1 MKQKYD
7 IFISYRRTAY
17 DTANLIAEKLRH
29 AGYKVFFDVDTLTG
43 GKFNEQLLKVIQ
55 SCKDF
60 VVVLPKDALDR
71 CVDEEDWIRRE
82 VLCALE
88 NHKNIIP
95 VMLDGFEWPSP
106 MPNNMEDL
114 RNYQAITTIN
124 REFFDMAVE
133 RLKGYLKS
141 SPSKPIGKWLTK
153 AGIALGVL
161 LVVLLIG
168 AGILNHIADVTC
180 NDIGTRLAAGMN
192 TMELLND
199 DCKSLKDGLTELYKT
214 IDKSQNQD
222 DCRDAEKIMMKVLE
236 KTEKEMRNLQKTFPA
251 PVFTFNS
258 LENYVL
264 AYYRIEKEDINAF
277 SKYYDTM
284 FDDVENLNVII
295 RDMIDNHT
303 YSQLERDNIATGFSY
318 FSHSLN
324 ALYYGYLGSLSLLPK
339 SARKTHFDL
348 AKRWK
353 SFPNGTPLD
362 LAQEEYEQ
370 FQMQEMAKC
379 EEELNHL
386 NAVVNYEDRMLDDL
400 EGRIDEL
407 ERKGK

>member
-17 DTANLIAEKLRH
+17 DTASLIAEKLRH
-29 AGYKVFFDVDTLTG
+29 AGYKVFFDVDTLTS
-43 GKFNEQLLKVIQ
+43 GKFNEQLLEVIKN
-55 SCKDF
+55 CKDF
-60 VVVLPKDALDR
+60 IVVLPENALDR
-71 CVDEEDWIRRE
+71 CADEDDWIRRE
-82 VLCALE
+82 VLCAIE
-88 NHKNIIP
+88 HKKNIIP
-95 VMLDGFEWPSP
+95 VMLDGFVWPDV
-106 MPNNMEDL
+106 MPDKMEDL
-114 RNYQAITTIN
+114 RNYQAITAVGH
-124 REFFDMAVE
+124 EYFDMAVQ
-133 RLKGYLKS
+133 RLQGYLKS
-141 SPSKPIGKWLTK
+141 SPSKPIGRWLTK

-222 DCRDAEKIMMKVLE
+222 DCRDAEKIMMKVLD
-236 KTEKEMRNLQKTFPA
+236 KTRNEVRNLQKTFPA

-264 AYYRIEKEDINAF
+264 AYYKIEKEDINAF

-284 FDDVENLNVII
+284 FDDMENLNVII

-318 FSHSLN
+318 FNHSLI
-324 ALYYGYLGSLSLLPK
+324 AFYYGYLGSLSLLPK
-339 SARKTHFDL
+339 SARKTHFKM
-348 AKRWK
+348 AKKWK

-400 EGRIDEL
+400 EGRINEL
-407 ERKGK
+407 ERKGN

>member
-17 DTANLIAEKLRH
+17 DTANLIAVKLRH
-29 AGYKVFFDVDTLTG
+29 AGYKAFFDVDTLTS
-43 GKFNEQLLKVIQ
+43 GKFNEQLLEVIKN
-55 SCKDF
+55 CKDF
-60 VVVLPKDALDR
+60 IVVLPENALDR
-71 CVDEEDWIRRE
+71 CADEDDWIRRE
-82 VLCALE
+82 VLCAIE
-88 NHKNIIP
+88 HKKNIIP
-95 VMLDGFEWPSP
+95 VMLDGFVWPDV
-106 MPNNMEDL
+106 MPDKMEDL
-114 RNYQAITTIN
+114 RNYQAITAIN

-141 SPSKPIGKWLTK
+141 SPGKPIKKWLAK

-161 LVVLLIG
+161 FVALLIG
-168 AGILNHIADVTC
+168 AGIVNHIADVTC

-199 DCKSLKDGLTELYKT
+199 DSKALKDGLTELYKT
-214 IDKSQNQD
+214 IDKSRNQD
-222 DCRDAEKIMMKVLE
+222 DCIDAEKTMMKVLD
-236 KTEKEMRNLQKTFPA
+236 KTEKGVRTLRKTFPA
-251 PVFTFNS
+251 PVFSFNS

-264 AYYRIEKEDINAF
+264 AYHKIEREDIKAF

-284 FDDVENLNVII
+284 FDDMDNLIVII

-318 FSHSLN
+318 FNHSLN
-324 ALYYGYLGSLSLLPK
+324 AFYYGYLGSLSLLPK
-339 SARKTHFDL
+339 SARKTHFEL
-348 AKRWK
+348 AKKWE

-362 LAQEEYEQ
+362 LTQEEYEQ

-386 NAVVNYEDRMLDDL
+386 NLVVNYEDRMLDDL

-407 ERKGK
+407 ERKGN